1 MTAEHGNLAEQLV
14 RPAPALAIANERAP
28 SPSPLVRRM
37 SLGQEVFADN
47 GAVELVAH
55 LQRLIDPLLV
65 LLTLVAAV
73 RLYGLPFDGAHVAL
87 GLIAALLTHI
97 LFTLVA
103 NTKSWHEGG
112 ALGLAAHVFGSWMM
126 LSGVLLLLGVATHT
140 VEYYVTPAVF
150 VWLVAAPVLLFGH
163 HLLARTLL
171 GSYLRSGAHT
181 RRAVIAGVNA
191 TGRQLARELER
202 QPQLGLSFQGFF
214 DDRSPTRLHLAQA
227 TPLRGRLDE
236 LAAYVGR
243 ENIDVIYIALPMV
256 QQARILSLLADLRD
270 TTASIYF
277 VPDVFVFDLIQGRIA
292 HVNGLPVL
300 AVCETPFI
308 GHKALIK
315 RATDLVLAS
324 AILVLIAPLLAA
336 IALGV
341 KLSSPGP
348 VLFKQRRYGMD
359 GREIAVYKFRS
370 MRVCEDGAHIPQA
383 RRDDPRVTRF
393 GAFLRR
399 TSLDELPQF
408 FNVLQGRMSVVGPRP
423 HAVAHNE
430 LYRKLIAGYMV
441 RHKVRP
447 GITGWAQVNG
457 LRGETE
463 RIEKMRQRIEYD
475 LEYLRRWS
483 PGLDL
488 RIVLQT
494 FWVLFRDRHA
504 Y

>member
-1 MTAEHGNLAEQLV
+1 MKAEHGNLAERLA
-14 RPAPALAIANERAP
+14 RPTPALAVSNERAP
-28 SPSPLVRRM
+28 MPSALVRRM

-47 GAVELVAH
+47 GIVDLVAH
-55 LQRLIDPLLV
+55 AQRLIDPLLV
-65 LLTLVAAV
+65 LLSLAV
-73 RLYGLPFDGAHVAL
+73 IARLHGLRFDGAHLAL
-87 GLIAALLTHI
+87 GLIAALLTYI

-112 ALGLAAHVFGSWMM
+112 VPGLAAHVLGSWMM
-126 LSGVLLLLGVATHT
+126 LSGALLLLGVATGT
-140 VEYYVTPAVF
+140 VEGYITPAVIA
-150 VWLVAAPVLLFGH
+150 WLAAAPALLLLH
-163 HLLARTLL
+163 HLLARALL
-171 GSYLRSGAHT
+171 GRYLRSGTHA
-181 RRAVIAGVNA
+181 RRTVIAGVNA
-191 TGRQLARELER
+191 VGRQLARELER

-214 DDRSPTRLHLAQA
+214 DDRNPERLHLVDA
-227 TPLRGRLDE
+227 PRLCGRLDD
-236 LAAYVGR
+236 LPAYVGR
-243 ENIDVIYIALPMV
+243 EGIDVIYIALPMV
-256 QQARILSLLADLRD
+256 QQGRILNLLTGLRD

-292 HVNGLPVL
+292 HVSGLPVL

-308 GHKALIK
+308 GLKGLAK
-315 RATDLVLAS
+315 RASDVLLAGL
-324 AILVLIAPLLAA
+324 ILVAIAPLLAA
-336 IALGV
+336 IAFGV

-359 GREIAVYKFRS
+359 GREIVVYKFRS
-370 MRVCEDGAHIPQA
+370 MRVCEDGAHVPQA

-408 FNVLQGRMSVVGPRP
+408 LNVLQGRMSVVGPRP

-430 LYRKLIAGYMV
+430 LYRKLIGGYMV

-483 PGLDL
+483 LGLDL

-494 FWVLFRDRHA
+494 FLVLLRDRHA

>member
-1 MTAEHGNLAEQLV
+1 MTAEHGNLAARLAGPV
-14 RPAPALAIANERAP
+14 PALAVANERAP
-28 SPSPLVRRM
+28 APSALARRM

-47 GAVELVAH
+47 GVVDLVARA
-55 LQRLIDPLLV
+55 QRLIDPLLV
-65 LLTLVAAV
+65 LIALAAAV
-73 RLYGLPFDGAHVAL
+73 RLHGLPFDGAHLAL

-97 LFTLVA
+97 LFTLA
-103 NTKSWHEGG
+103 ADTKSWHEGG
-112 ALGLAAHVFGSWMM
+112 PLGLAAHVFGSWMM
-126 LSGVLLLLGVATHT
+126 LSGALLLLGVATHT
-140 VEYYVTPAVF
+140 VEGYATPAV
-150 VWLVAAPVLLFGH
+150 VAWLAATPVLLFGH
-163 HLLARTLL
+163 HLLARALL
-171 GSYLRSGAHT
+171 GRYLRSGAHV
-181 RRAVIAGVNA
+181 RRAAIVGANA
-191 TGRQLARELER
+191 VGRQLARELER
-202 QPQLGLSFQGFF
+202 QPRLGLSFQGFF
-214 DDRSPTRLHLAQA
+214 DDRDPARLHLADA
-227 TPLRGRLDE
+227 RRLCGRLAE
-236 LAAYVGR
+236 LPAYAGR
-243 ENIDVIYIALPMV
+243 EGIDVIYIALPMV
-256 QQARILSLLADLRD
+256 QQARILGLLGGLRD

-308 GHKALIK
+308 GLKGMVK
-315 RATDLVLAS
+315 RASDVLLAS
-324 AILVLIAPLLAA
+324 AILALIAPLLAA

-359 GREIAVYKFRS
+359 GREIVVYKFRS

-383 RRDDPRVTRF
+383 RRDDPRITRF

-408 FNVLQGRMSVVGPRP
+408 INVLQGRMSVVGPRP

-463 RIEKMRQRIEYD
+463 RIEKMRSRIEYD

-483 PGLDL
+483 PLLDL